1 MHLKLQK
8 ALGLFMAALL
18 CLMAGCGSEKT
29 AEDTGQLVKYQRVGE
44 ADSANSGKY
53 AGTVRGRYE
62 SNLSFQVAGQILS
75 RNVQLGQRVSAGDV
89 LMVIDAK
96 DVVQKANQTDAQVES
111 AKAQLNLAK
120 KNLSRY
126 RQLYEENAVSAAVLD
141 QYQTSYD
148 AAAAAYQNAVAQSVQ
163 GHNALGYTNLVAEAD
178 GVISAINA
186 ESGQVVAAGQTVVTL
201 VQAGELEVEIQI
213 PENKLS
219 TVSVGKETGVTFW
232 ALPGK
237 SVRGVVREI
246 APMANAASRTY
257 KVRVSIP
264 NPPEGME
271 LGMTASVVVS
281 ETSGTPEGSSGT
293 LGSEIPLTALYQ
305 TGDNPQVWV
314 VDEDTMT
321 VHLKTIT
328 VEKLGANTAFVSGL
342 KNGEAIV
349 TAGVHKL
356 REDQKVRFSEGDGL

>member
-1 MHLKLQK
+1 MHSKLRQ
-8 ALGLFMAALL
+8 ALSLVMAAML

-29 AEDTGQLVKYQRVGE
+29 AEDPGQLVKYQRVGE

-75 RNVQLGQRVSAGDV
+75 RNVQLGQKVSAGDV

-96 DVVQKANQTDAQVES
+96 DVVQKANQTDAQVDS
-111 AKAQLNLAK
+111 AKAQLNLAQ

-126 RQLYEENAVSAAVLD
+126 QQLYAENAVSAAVLD
-141 QYQTSYD
+141 QYQSSYD
-148 AAAAAYQNAVAQSVQ
+148 AAAAAYQNAVAQSIQ

-186 ESGQVVAAGQTVVTL
+186 EAGQVVAAGQTVVTL
-201 VQAGELEVEIQI
+201 VQAGELEVEIQV

-219 TVSVGKETGVTFW
+219 TISVGKEVGVSFW

-237 SVRGVVREI
+237 SVRGIVREV
-246 APMANAASRTY
+246 APMANASSRTY
-257 KVRVSIP
+257 KVRVSLP

-271 LGMTASVVVS
+271 LGMTASVSIS
-281 ETSGTPEGSSGT
+281 EITDSSTGKT
-293 LGSEIPLTALYQ
+293 GSEIPLTALYQ
-305 TGDNPQVWV
+305 TGDEPQVWV

-321 VHLKTIT
+321 VSLKTVT
-328 VEKLGANTAFVSGL
+328 VENLGENSAYVSGL
-342 KNGEAIV
+342 KDGEAIV

-356 REDQKVRFSEGDGL
+356 RDGQKVRFSEGDGL